1 MNPNYRIIFGRFWK
15 LALISVFFVVVL
27 IIGTPLMTPANTPE
41 MDAILQAPSTEA
53 LFGTDELGRDMMTRC
68 LVALSLGI
76 RGASLALLT
85 AGVLA
90 ILLGGAA
97 GWWRGTWLDG
107 FISWWIG
114 VLHTVPFLLLI
125 AALGAV
131 LQASWILIYFLAGC
145 VVWAT
150 PARLV
155 RAEVMRVRTAKHT
168 VASRAMGF
176 GLGAILVRVVT
187 PTALPS
193 VVISLLMI
201 FPELLILDI
210 GLSFFGVGA
219 QPPTPTLGRLLLD
232 GFNKLHSAP
241 WLSIFP
247 FLTLVLACAALYA
260 VVKLLDS
267 HKPESQDQHSQ
278 NAPRIPSR

>member
-1 MNPNYRIIFGRFWK
+1 MN
-15 LALISVFFVVVL
+15 L
-27 IIGTPLMTPANTPE
+27 ANTPK
-41 MDAILQAPSTEA
+41 MDAVLQSPSTGA
-53 LFGTDELGRDMMTRC
+53 LFGTDELGRDMTARC

-76 RGASLALLT
+76 RGAALALLT

-90 ILLGGAA
+90 IVLGGAA

-131 LQASWILIYFLAGC
+131 LQASWTFVYFLAGC

-155 RAEVMRVRTAKHT
+155 RAEVMRVRTAHYT
-168 VASRAMGF
+168 VATRAMGF
-176 GLGAILVRVVT
+176 GTRALLLRVIT

-193 VVISLLMI
+193 VVLSLLMI

-219 QPPTPTLGRLLLD
+219 EPPTPTLGRLLFD

-247 FLTLVLACAALYA
+247 FLSLILACAALYSI
-260 VVKLLDS
+260 VKIVETRIS
-267 HKPESQDQHSQ
+267 ESK
-278 NAPRIPSR
+278 ARP